1 MRIAVLLLML
11 VLLAGAVSAA
21 DCTDALDGMRIT
33 NDTTFC
39 SDTYDIPNGIYI
51 VEDNVTVDCGT
62 AVLRGNMQEGKGIII
77 EGRKNVVVA
86 RCNIVT
92 FDIGIFLQNSSFITL
107 EDNALLKNRIGIR
120 MMNSYENTIIKI
132 ADKSTQTPLS
142 MVMSKFNKFDINKPI
157 DEEYCEDNLC
167 NEERDIN
174 PCVDDDFYCSPRC
187 NKENDND
194 CIKIKVIE
202 YEKPKENKTK
212 EKTEEAKPEKKEPEK
227 MTLAP
232 KKKGKGWLLYPIFY
246 IFAFLLIQFYEHV
259 TKD

>member
-1 MRIAVLLLML
+1 MRPAVLFLML
-11 VLLAGAVSAA
+11 MLLAGAASAA

-39 SDTYDIPNGIYI
+39 SDTYDVPNGIHI

-62 AVLRGNMQEGKGIII
+62 AVLRGGVQEGIAINI
-77 EGRKNVVVA
+77 EGRKNAVIT
-86 RCNIVT
+86 RCNIVA
-92 FDIGIFLQNSSFITL
+92 FDIGILLQNSSYITL

-120 MMNSYENTIIKI
+120 MLNSYENTIIKI

-157 DEEYCEDNLC
+157 DEDYCTDNLC
-167 NEERDIN
+167 NEEKDIN

-187 NKENDND
+187 NEENDND
-194 CIKIKVIE
+194 CIKIEVIE
-202 YEKPKENKTK
+202 YEKPKENKTAEKPK
-212 EKTEEAKPEKKEPEK
+212 ETNKTAQPEK
-227 MTLAP
+227 MTITP
-232 KKKGKGWLLYPIFY
+232 KKKGKGWLLYPVFY

>member
-1 MRIAVLLLML
+1 MKPAVLFLLIF
-11 VLLAGAVSAA
+11 LLASAVNAS
-21 DCTDALDGMRIT
+21 DCIDALDGMRIT

-39 SDTYDIPNGIYI
+39 SDAYDVPNGIYI
-51 VEDNVTVDCGT
+51 TADNITLDCGT

-77 EGRKNVVVA
+77 KGRKNVVVA

-92 FDIGIFLQNSSFITL
+92 FDIGIFIQNSSFITI
-107 EDNALLKNRIGIR
+107 EDSALLKNRIGIR

-142 MVMSKFNKFDINKPI
+142 MVMSKFNRLDINKPI
-157 DEEYCEDNLC
+157 DEEYCENNLC

-187 NKENDND
+187 NEENDND
-194 CIKIKVIE
+194 CIKIEIIE
-202 YEKPKENKTK
+202 YEKPKENKTA
-212 EKTEEAKPEKKEPEK
+212 EKPQKKTNKTAQPEK
-227 MTLAP
+227 MTITP

-246 IFAFLLIQFYEHV
+246 ILAFLLIQFYEHV
-259 TKD
+259 KKD